1 MKRTIVNVLLLAGT
15 LAALGASWMLH
26 PDNTRRNFEV
36 LPGMVSSVP
45 YDSFA
50 QNPNYRDGKTLQPLV
65 RGVVVRGFMPLHYAA
80 TPDDAKRAGVELA
93 SPVARNDAAALAR
106 GEAVYLTYCE
116 VCHGL
121 QGKGDGPV
129 AQRGY
134 PAPPSLLAPNALN
147 LKDGQ
152 IFHILTYG
160 QNNMPSY
167 AAQVLRKDRWKV
179 IAYVRTLQAQ
189 GAATP
194 AAPVPPVTKPAGGA
208 KS

>member
-1 MKRTIVNVLLLAGT
+1 MKRTIVNLLLLAGT

-26 PDNTRRNFEV
+26 PDHTRRNFEV
-36 LPGMVSSVP
+36 LPGMASSVP

-80 TPDDAKRAGVELA
+80 TPDDAKRAGLELA
-93 SPVARNDAAALAR
+93 SPVTGSDAALAR

-134 PAPPSLLAPNALN
+134 PAPPSLLAPNAMN
-147 LKDGQ
+147 MKDGQ
-152 IFHILTYG
+152 MFHILTYG

-167 AAQVLRKDRWKV
+167 ASQVLREDRWKV
-179 IAYVRTLQAQ
+179 IAYVRTLQRQ
-189 GAATP
+189 GTP
-194 AAPVPPVTKPAGGA
+194 APSAQVPPTSKAAGGS